1 MNIKFCLI
9 LGKNASGIY
18 AMLPEAYGGECGVF
32 LSDINGT
39 KMVARNEGKIAY

>member
-1 MNIKFCLI
+1 VK
-9 LGKNASGIY
+9 LGRNTSDTC